1 MSTIKRKKRRA
12 EDEVTAIEK
21 GRYVVAT
28 LNDKDCLVRVE
39 RDDGNEI
46 LGYHEY
52 KDEETQVQFDRSLVQ
67 AVLSDDPYPGR
78 VYGANTVRLIDVG
91 EAAGLDVY
99 WYFNASEKQ
108 REAIYK
114 AIEGGVK
121 KLKKLGLG
129 YALPWFDV
137 KVVLNTN
144 RNVTSKTVHGTYQVK
159 AGEDTKDV
167 LTFKYHPATEDY
179 LIPLFTHEVAH
190 GLWARA
196 LTPKAR
202 LRWMEKF
209 ANMVSVNYTNEE
221 EVQTVLAQINEQ
233 YSINLTGLS
242 DNETRVL
249 DALIDKVREV
259 FEVKPAELEFM
270 LNMESG
276 VALGMLDKVSQGL
289 IVTYVEK
296 ERDTHVSEY
305 ANTNAQEFFCEWF
318 SNHLQGLTTP
328 KYLQALEER
337 TIKALKQAA
346 SRI

>member
-1 MSTIKRKKRRA
+1 MSSVKNKRNRDKQTTT
-12 EDEVTAIEK
+12 VEK

-28 LNDKDCLVRVE
+28 LDGKDCLVRVE
-39 RDDGNEI
+39 RDDGIEI

-52 KDEETQVQFDRSLVQ
+52 KDEEAQVQFDRNYVQ

-91 EAAGLDVY
+91 EESDLDVY
-99 WYFNASEKQ
+99 WYFNASEEQ
-108 REAIYK
+108 RDAIYS
-114 AIEGGVK
+114 AIRGGVK
-121 KLKKLGLG
+121 RLKKLGVD

-144 RNVTSKTVHGTYQVK
+144 KNVTSRTVHGTYQVK
-159 AGEDTKDV
+159 AGNDTKDI
-167 LTFKYHPATEDY
+167 LTFKYHPETEEY
-179 LIPLFTHEVAH
+179 LTSLFTHEVAH

-196 LTPKAR
+196 LTPRAR

-209 ANMVSVNYTNEE
+209 SSMVTVGYTTEDD
-221 EVQTVLAQINEQ
+221 VQSVLAHIKEQ
-233 YSINLTGLS
+233 LSTNLTGLS

-249 DALIDKVREV
+249 DALVAKVNEV
-259 FEVKPAELEFM
+259 FAVKPQELEAM

-276 VALGMLDKVSQGL
+276 VALGLIDKVSQGL
-289 IVTYVEK
+289 IVTYAEK
-296 ERDTHVSEY
+296 ERDTHVTEY

-318 SNHLQGLTTP
+318 ANHLHGIATP

-346 SRI
+346 DRV